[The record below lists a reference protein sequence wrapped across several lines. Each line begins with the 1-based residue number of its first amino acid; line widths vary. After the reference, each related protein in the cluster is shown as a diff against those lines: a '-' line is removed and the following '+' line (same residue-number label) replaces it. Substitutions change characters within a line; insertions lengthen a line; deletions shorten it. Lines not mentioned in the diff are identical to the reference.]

1 MKVYIVI
8 SLWMN
13 MWNSSCVG
21 GPVYEEKIEKV
32 FADAESANNYRQLVD
47 RKGTLINSQ
56 RKSSLDNEY
65 VSAEVKVF
73 DVV

>member
-13 MWNSSCVG
+13 MWTPNCIE
-21 GPVYEEKIEKV
+21 GPLYKEKIEKV
-32 FADAESANNYRQLVD
+32 FANAESANNYRQLVD
-47 RKGTLINSQ
+47 RKGALINSQ
-56 RKSSLDNEY
+56 RTSSFDDEY